1 MPSPWPRRQAPA
13 VFAISGGRLLLIN
26 DKRVA
31 NGRYRWL
38 VVVALSSLAVV
49 LVIFA
54 SQLDLTEEPAWLA
67 NLTPAEHFLVHV
79 LFFLCGSVFG
89 ACVALVAIKAFPN
102 LVKYRR
108 RPKVMSTSEGAR
120 YPPA

>member
-1 MPSPWPRRQAPA
+1 
-13 VFAISGGRLLLIN
+13 LIK

-38 VVVALSSLAVV
+38 VVIALSSLAVV
-49 LVIFA
+49 LAIFA

-89 ACVALVAIKAFPN
+89 ACVALVAIKAFPK

-108 RPKVMSTSEGAR
+108 RPKAMSTSEGAR

>member
-1 MPSPWPRRQAPA
+1 
-13 VFAISGGRLLLIN
+13 LIK

-31 NGRYRWL
+31 NGRYRSL
-38 VVVALSSLAVV
+38 VVITLSSLAVV
-49 LVIFA
+49 LAIFA

-108 RPKVMSTSEGAR
+108 RPKAMSTSEGAR